1 MHAAQTHGILMKL
14 GAELCMGLPY
24 IGRKSI
30 IKSIYTVLLRD
41 KREDANM
48 LYITQLTQINS

>member
-1 MHAAQTHGILMKL
+1 
-14 GAELCMGLPY
+14 MGLPY

-41 KREDANM
+41 KREDVNM